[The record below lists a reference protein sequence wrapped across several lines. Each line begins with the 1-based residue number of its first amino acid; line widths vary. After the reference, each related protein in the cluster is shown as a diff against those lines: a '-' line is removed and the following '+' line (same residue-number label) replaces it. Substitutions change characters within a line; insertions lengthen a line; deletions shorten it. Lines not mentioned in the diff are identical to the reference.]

1 MTQMVLPVVSFA
13 KARIDG
19 ICSSTA
25 GANGSES
32 FKYLFYISVPSLK
45 KRLIVLF
52 DVVFLLL
59 NACMVLGGMSHFPR
73 HLEEAVLFGHLKNMG
88 PVVAWALGGGSATS
102 GLTHIYWRICIELD
116 HLTLRFMGA
125 HYCMQVSISSR
136 GCSSHLILLD
146 L

>member
-1 MTQMVLPVVSFA
+1 MTQMVQMVLPVVSFA

-32 FKYLFYISVPSLK
+32 FKYLFYISVPSFK
-45 KRLIVLF
+45 KGLIVLF

-73 HLEEAVLFGHLKNMG
+73 HLEDVVLFGHLKNMG
-88 PVVAWALGGGSATS
+88 PVVAWALGGGATS
-102 GLTHIYWRICIELD
+102 GLTHILA
-116 HLTLRFMGA
+116 HLYRA
-125 HYCMQVSISSR
+125 IIS
-136 GCSSHLILLD
+136 HFD
-146 L
+146 LWARTIACRYPSPRVAIHHI

>member
-1 MTQMVLPVVSFA
+1 MVSAAPLLVPMVV
-13 KARIDG
+13 KV
-19 ICSSTA
+19 SSTY
-25 GANGSES
+25 S
-32 FKYLFYISVPSLK
+32 ISVSHLLK

-102 GLTHIYWRICIELD
+102 GLTHIYWCQSD

-125 HYCMQVSISSR
+125 HYCMQISISSC
-136 GCSSHLILLD
+136 GYSSHLILLD

>member
-1 MTQMVLPVVSFA
+1 ML
-13 KARIDG
+13 R
-19 ICSSTA
+19 
-25 GANGSES
+25 
-32 FKYLFYISVPSLK
+32 
-45 KRLIVLF
+45 
-52 DVVFLLL
+52 
-59 NACMVLGGMSHFPR
+59 
-73 HLEEAVLFGHLKNMG
+73 GHLKNMG

-125 HYCMQVSISSR
+125 HYCMQVSISLR